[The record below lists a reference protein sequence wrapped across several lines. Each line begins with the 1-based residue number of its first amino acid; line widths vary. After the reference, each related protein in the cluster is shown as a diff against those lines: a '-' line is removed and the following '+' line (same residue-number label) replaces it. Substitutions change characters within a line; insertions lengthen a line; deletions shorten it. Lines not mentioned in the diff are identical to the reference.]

1 MEVEF
6 QGTILP
12 QFRAEI
18 LPIIKPSNT
27 LLGILKVPSAFGE
40 NFYNSYPRWKSLEI
54 HCSNDQSTQLSY
66 VSTSDSQR
74 LPELSFNRLQPTEEE
89 VDGLQRRHFGRFLAR
104 EAVLDEEY
112 WTAAWL
118 RAEAHWESV
127 SYMRHVDAHKRK
139 YAEEEFY
146 TLKRRCSGHDGNSL
160 KCFCLVA
167 IKKEDKKI
175 RRTVLNSV
183 VGTLDLSIRQFL
195 RGEKYPGETKKSSG
209 ILARQAPF
217 DAHKYAYIA
226 NVCVSKFARR
236 QGIAFNLLYLA
247 VDVATANGMKQLYVH
262 VNIDNKAALDLYAKA
277 GFEIVEAASSTFSED
292 RRFLML
298 KVL

>member
-6 QGTILP
+6 QGTILH

-18 LPIIKPSNT
+18 PAIIKPSNT
-27 LLGILKVPSAFGE
+27 HLGILKVPSAFGE
-40 NFYNSYPRWKSLEI
+40 NISNSYPRWKSLEL

-66 VSTSDSQR
+66 VSTSDSQSQR

-139 YAEEEFY
+139 YAE
-146 TLKRRCSGHDGNSL
+146 D
-160 KCFCLVA
+160 V
-167 IKKEDKKI
+167 KKEDKKI

-226 NVCVSKFARR
+226 NVCVTKFARR

-262 VNIDNKAALDLYAKA
+262 VNIDNKAAVDLYAKA